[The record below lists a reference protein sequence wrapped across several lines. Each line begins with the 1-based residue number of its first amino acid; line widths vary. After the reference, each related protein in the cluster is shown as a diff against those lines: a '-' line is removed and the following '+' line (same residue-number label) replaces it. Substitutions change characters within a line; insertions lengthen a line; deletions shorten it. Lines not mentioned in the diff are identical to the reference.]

1 MIDKDTNSIKYILEE
16 MDPAEK
22 IEFERELEK
31 NPDLHIEVESI
42 RRMEKKLS
50 QLPKL
55 TPPEDVTNSILDLA
69 AQQTAERSSSKS
81 RYLLSAAVLIL
92 GLTTGSFMIEN
103 PFQTESGSSDRAA
116 SGLLLNQQILGEQNS
131 ASSSTDKQLKPW
143 VDRQDILHLNGF
155 ENNVLPVNTLNS
167 SSRLDKLRPV
177 ERMPSQQS
185 MRQSLQLTGSNR

>member
-116 SGLLLNQQILGEQNS
+116 SGLLLNQQILSEQNS

-167 SSRLDKLRPV
+167 SSRFDKLRPV

>member
-167 SSRLDKLRPV
+167 SNRLDKLRPV
-177 ERMPSQQS
+177 ERMPSQQT